1 MSDVETPSRDLP
13 GFLTRRPTLQ
23 YFLLAVLGA
32 LGIYVA
38 MPIAL
43 GPQSTIEWIDL
54 IINLIILLPSGVL
67 AVVGGVLTA
76 VSAVSPYTLD
86 NESGPA
92 RFTRMILRTIGIPRA
107 LVPDLATL
115 GPLGLLMQLLWAQ
128 SRKRSLPSTT
138 DSEEGVGP

>member
-13 GFLTRRPTLQ
+13 GFLTRWPTLQ

-54 IINLIILLPSGVL
+54 IINLMILLPSGVL

-86 NESGPA
+86 DESGPA
-92 RFTRMILRTIGIPRA
+92 RFTRMILRTIGVPPA

-115 GPLGLLMQLLWAQ
+115 GPLGLLIQLLWAQ

-138 DSEEGVGP
+138 DSEEGLGP

>member
-13 GFLTRRPTLQ
+13 GFVTRRPTLQ

-54 IINLIILLPSGVL
+54 IINLVILLPSCVL

-86 NESGPA
+86 DESGPA
-92 RFTRMILRTIGIPRA
+92 RFTRMTLRTIGKWF
-107 LVPDLATL
+107 DC
-115 GPLGLLMQLLWAQ
+115 
-128 SRKRSLPSTT
+128 
-138 DSEEGVGP
+138 